1 MQLALRDF
9 YIKIPTI
16 SALCLVSHVTIGI
29 AHGADTAS
37 TSLGSVYPTRAV
49 RLIIPFPPAG
59 AGDIIG
65 RLLSVKLAETFGQQ
79 FVNDNRAGGG
89 QVIAT
94 ELTARANP
102 DGHTLLIASAT
113 HAINP
118 ALIKKLPYDSIRD
131 FSYIL
136 LLADSP
142 LICVVNSAIG
152 INTIPDLVRVA
163 KAKPGGINYGSS
175 GPGTGGHLATELL
188 KQTAGI
194 DLVHVPYKGAAPALT
209 DLIGGQLQLMC
220 TSPLAALP
228 HVKSGRIRAIAM
240 TGAKRSRAAPEVPTV
255 AEQGYKGY
263 QASLWYQLLAPAKV
277 PESIVKRLNSE
288 FNRILKLPEIVEQLA
303 QQGAD
308 PTGGT
313 PQDAMRFTQ
322 AEMERWTNLVRKTNI
337 SAQ

>member
-1 MQLALRDF
+1 MNLMRGLLAGVA
-9 YIKIPTI
+9 
-16 SALCLVSHVTIGI
+16 SAAVVATYAVHAAET
-29 AHGADTAS
+29 
-37 TSLGSVYPTRAV
+37 YPSRAV
-49 RLIIPFPPAG
+49 RMIIPFPPAG

-65 RLLSVKLAETFGQQ
+65 RMVSVKLAETFGQQ

-102 DGHTLLIASAT
+102 DGHTLFIASAT

-118 ALIKKLPYDSIRD
+118 ALIKKLPYDSVRD
-131 FSYIL
+131 FTYIV

-142 LICVVNSAIG
+142 LICVVNSG
-152 INTIPDLVRVA
+152 VPVNNMPDLVRLA
-163 KAKPGGINYGSS
+163 KARPGSINYGSS

-188 KQTAGI
+188 KHTLGI

-228 HVKSGRIRAIAM
+228 HVKTGRIRAIAM
-240 TGAKRSRAAPEVPTV
+240 TGANRSRAVPDVPTV
-255 AEQGYKGY
+255 TEQGYKGY

-277 PESIVKRLNSE
+277 PEPIVKRLNSE
-288 FNRILKLPEIVEQLA
+288 FNRILKLPDIVEQLA
-303 QQGAD
+303 QQGAE

-313 PQDAMRFTQ
+313 PQDALKFTQ
-322 AEMERWTNLVRKTNI
+322 AEMARWINLVRNTNRVL
-337 SAQ
+337 Q